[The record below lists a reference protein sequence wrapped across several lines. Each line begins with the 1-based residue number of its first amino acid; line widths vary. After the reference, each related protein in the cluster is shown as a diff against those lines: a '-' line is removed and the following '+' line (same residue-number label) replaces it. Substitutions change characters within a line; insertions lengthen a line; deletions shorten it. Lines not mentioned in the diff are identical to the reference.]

1 MESISH
7 IAPIPIVDK
16 DVFFEQ
22 RDPQIKL
29 FLSNNQLTQ
38 FPRCLLNVEHLTDL
52 SLRANNLTE
61 IPAGI
66 AKLKN
71 LQSLNIA
78 QNQIKYLPFEFLQL
92 FRKGSKLR
100 SLQIQP
106 NPLWFPEEWHDGPDE
121 FVKRLDQAKRYAAL
135 AGSKQPDTKLESD
148 WTGLIATIHRRSR
161 VEFIDSSR
169 RIAGFRLP
177 STDRPLRRCEME
189 PFYKLAGPP
198 ELRKQGPGAS
208 TVRLLNCRGARSLFE
223 YALAACARSSEA
235 DDLCQWLE
243 TEQDQGWPEGMSA
256 TLQEAIKF
264 SRDGRDLKCSMCG
277 RKAVLPMTRWVEYY
291 FINPAK
297 VEVRSDGE
305 NSITASERFSQTPQ
319 PEMYPFMRFGCTWTC
334 VPPTIERVEGE
345 DEDEAEV
352 KEQEEE
358 EEDEDTIIA

>member
-22 RDPQIKL
+22 RDAQIKL
-29 FLSNNQLTQ
+29 FLSNNRLTK
-38 FPRCLLNVEHLTDL
+38 FPQCLFNVEHLTDL

-92 FRKGSKLR
+92 FGKGSKLR

-106 NPLWFPEEWHDGPDE
+106 NPLWFPDEWHDGPHD
-121 FVKRLDQAKRYAAL
+121 FMKRLDQAARYAAL
-135 AGSKQPDTKLESD
+135 AGNTQPDTQLESD
-148 WTGLIATIHRRSR
+148 WTGLMATIHRRSR
-161 VEFIDSSR
+161 VEFIDSSQ
-169 RIAGFRLP
+169 RISGFQLP
-177 STDRPLRRCEME
+177 STDRPLHRHEME

-198 ELRKQGPGAS
+198 QLRKQGPGVG
-208 TVRLLNCRGARSLFE
+208 TIRLLNCKGARSLFE

-243 TEQDQGWPEGMSA
+243 MKQDQGLPEGMSA
-256 TLQEAIKF
+256 ALREAIEF

-277 RKAVLPMTRWVEYY
+277 RKTVLPMTRWVEYY
-291 FINPAK
+291 YINSRT
-297 VEVRSDGE
+297 VEARSNGE
-305 NSITASERFSQTPQ
+305 NPTTASERLSQALQ
-319 PEMYPFMRFGCTWTC
+319 AELYPFMRFGCSWTC
-334 VPPTIERVEGE
+334 VPPTIERIEREDDDEYEVE
-345 DEDEAEV
+345 V
-352 KEQEEE
+352 EE